1 MSIKHNRNN
10 GFTLLELIIVIAILG
25 VLAAMALPSK
35 RCVRPNAR
43 EKMCFSNQRVI
54 QGAIEMYNMDVE
66 TQMRELNDK
75 AQEILL
81 EGKYIK
87 GKEPLVCPETS
98 ERGQYLSIGDITE
111 NGFIFCTYH
120 GNTKGIK
127 VPSNMTYQEFAKREK
142 QKMIDEKRKE
152 LFTQVGIGGGILGL
166 ISFIFVLTPQS
177 KKKKV

>member
-1 MSIKHNRNN
+1 MSIKHSRNN

-25 VLAAMALPSK
+25 VLAAMAIPNR
-35 RCVRPNAR
+35 RCVRYSNR
-43 EKMCFSNQRVI
+43 ERACFSNQRLL
-54 QGAIEMYNMDVE
+54 QGAVELYNMDVE

-98 ERGQYLSIGDITE
+98 GRGQYLSIGDITE
-111 NGFIFCTYH
+111 NGFIFCTNH

-127 VPSNMTYQEFAKREK
+127 VEPNMTYQEFVNREK